1 MKMIRYSDTVSSLLL
16 TVTLIQIPNV
26 TVTVKALIFQQ
37 MRRFLTEA
45 KFQRHHNRLLR
56 DRSVSRRLKALK
68 RLMLDAKG
76 VEASFYRKD
85 AI

>member
-1 MKMIRYSDTVSSLLL
+1 MTQLQIRFAQLSFNIAMIEVEVVLVRH
-16 TVTLIQIPNV
+16 I
-26 TVTVKALIFQQ
+26 IFQQ

-56 DRSVSRRLKALK
+56 DKSVSRRLKALK

-76 VEASFYRKD
+76 VEASFYR
-85 AI
+85 